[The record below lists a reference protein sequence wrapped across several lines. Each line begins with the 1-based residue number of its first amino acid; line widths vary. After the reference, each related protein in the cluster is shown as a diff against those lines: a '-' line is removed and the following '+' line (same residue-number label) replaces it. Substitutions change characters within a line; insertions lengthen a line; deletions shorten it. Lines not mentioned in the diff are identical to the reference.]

1 MLLSNSRLRRGIG
14 RALLYGAVILFV
26 LWIIVPFWFTFVSSI
41 STTKALSA
49 QPWTPVPGDL
59 TISSYKSVLLGETE
73 NVSGYGSSRA
83 GARLVPALGRSFI
96 VSLTLV
102 LVNLLL
108 GVLASYGLARF
119 RFRGHKLAFRVI
131 VLSRVV
137 PAIAV
142 VAPLFVVLRTLDLLN
157 TVWALIITYNFF
169 TLPLTILLLRN
180 YFARLP
186 TEVEEAAWVDGAGYL
201 ETLRRV
207 ALPLAVPAIAATGT
221 LVFLEAWSEFFF
233 ALVFTNQLTVPPLL
247 AGFQTLEQFSWP
259 NLAAATVVALIPP
272 LVIALLF
279 QRFIVSAL
287 AEGAVK

>member
-1 MLLSNSRLRRGIG
+1 MLPSYSRWRRGIG
-14 RALLYGAVILFV
+14 RALLYGAVILFA
-26 LWIIVPFWFTFVSSI
+26 LWIIVPFSFTLVSSI
-41 STTKALSA
+41 STTKALST

-59 TISSYKSVLLGETE
+59 TLSNYKSVLLGEVGE
-73 NVSGYGSSRA
+73 GGYGSSRA
-83 GARLVPALGRSFI
+83 GARLLPALGRSFI

-102 LVNLLL
+102 CVNLLL

-119 RFRGHKLAFRVI
+119 RFRGHRLAFRAI

-137 PAIAV
+137 PGIAV
-142 VAPLFVVLRTLDLLN
+142 VAPLFVALRALDLLN

-186 TEVEEAAWVDGAGYL
+186 TEIEEAAWVDGAGHL
-201 ETLRRV
+201 ETLWRV
-207 ALPLAVPAIAATGT
+207 ALPLAVPALAATGT

-233 ALVFTNQLTVPPLL
+233 ALVFTDQLTVPPLL
-247 AGFQTLEQFSWP
+247 AGYQTLQQFSWP
-259 NLAAATVVALIPP
+259 TLAAATVVALIPP
-272 LVIALLF
+272 LAVSLLF
-279 QRFIVSAL
+279 QRFIVDAL